1 MFCGILSMVMK
12 KILERS
18 VTYKSLHELC
28 SVGFLGIT
36 EEEVAEVEKRYGWMF
51 TDEEPKDLGGRNI
64 PSIISDVVCDSI
76 IDFLR
81 GKKKKSDMK
90 AIERGSSYRW
100 VKELNEYD
108 PDRKDIITAAKLLD
122 TARARGYRGEPRM
135 IDPETLEV
143 PDGND
148 CARIRRITK
157 LCPDENGYTTFD
169 GLEYSDKNERIIA
182 QLYAATTVPL

>member
-1 MFCGILSMVMK
+1 MK

-36 EEEVAEVEKRYGWMF
+36 EEEVAEVKERYGRMF

-90 AIERGSSYRW
+90 EAIERGSSYRW
-100 VKELNEYD
+100 VKELKESD
-108 PDRKDIITAAKLLD
+108 PDHKDIITAAKLLD

-148 CARIRRITK
+148 CAYIRRITK
-157 LCPDENGYTTFD
+157 LCPEGNGYSMFD
-169 GLEYSDKNERIIA
+169 GLEYSDKNERIIV